1 MMRGMMSGVSGLKVH
16 QLKMDVIGNNISNVN
31 TVAFKSSRVTFKEVF
46 SQQLSGATGPDM
58 DRGSGGINPTQ
69 IGMGADLATID
80 MNYTQGTPQRTD
92 NDLDISISGDGLFIV
107 RESSNSPYTFTR
119 AGMFSVDKAGNL
131 ISGTG
136 GVVQGWMELI
146 DDPNNPGEKTFNTE
160 SPLVN
165 INLYADNTA
174 GNKRIVQPKA
184 TDNVVLAGNLN
195 INSEDGVSVVVP
207 TTVVDSF
214 GNSIGAQITYTK
226 VDEDNWE
233 YTITSEAWDAA
244 NNPTGT
250 LTFSLINDVATGKAK
265 GKIIEDDQSKK
276 AFPLKFNGNAG
287 SVADEETTV
296 TFDFNMLTMYSADSS
311 PKIYSTNGYSSGSLE
326 DFSVGAD
333 GVITGIYSNGI
344 QQPLAMIALAT
355 FENYQGLQKV
365 GDSSYVETANSGTFS
380 KSRPGEGGGNLK
392 PGTLEMSNVD
402 LANEFTEMITT
413 QRGYQANSKI
423 ITTSDEMLEQLVNL
437 KR

>member
-69 IGMGADLATID
+69 IGMGANLATVD

-107 RESSNSPYTFTR
+107 RESNNSPYTFTR
-119 AGMFSVDKAGNL
+119 AGMFSVDKSGNL

-184 TDNVVLAGNLN
+184 TDSVVLAGNLN
-195 INSEDGVSVVVP
+195 INAEVGTNVIVP
-207 TTVVDSF
+207 TTIVDSF
-214 GNSIGAQITYTK
+214 GNSVSAHITYTK
-226 VDEDNWE
+226 TDE
-233 YTITSEAWDAA
+233 
-244 NNPTGT
+244 G
-250 LTFSLINDVATGKAK
+250 
-265 GKIIEDDQSKK
+265 
-276 AFPLKFNGNAG
+276 NGNIW
-287 SVADEETTV
+287 SYTV
-296 TFDFNMLTMYSADSS
+296 SS
-311 PKIYSTNGYSSGSLE
+311 DT
-326 DFSVGAD
+326 
-333 GVITGIYSNGI
+333 
-344 QQPLAMIALAT
+344 
-355 FENYQGLQKV
+355 
-365 GDSSYVETANSGTFS
+365 
-380 KSRPGEGGGNLK
+380 
-392 PGTLEMSNVD
+392 
-402 LANEFTEMITT
+402 
-413 QRGYQANSKI
+413 
-423 ITTSDEMLEQLVNL
+423 
-437 KR
+437 